1 MSKIA
6 VFLAPGFEEIEAL
19 SPVDYL
25 RRAKQ
30 DVILVAL
37 PVAGN
42 FGRLVTSSH
51 NVTLQADKT
60 FEEFTAEIGS
70 DLPDAVFVPGGMP
83 GSKNV
88 AAFAPA
94 LDFIKKMFEQR
105 KLVAAICA
113 APVVVLAKTGV
124 LAGKRYTCFPG
135 MNENL
140 SEYCGGDDVVAVA
153 MEGAKHCPDEPF
165 VVDGNVI
172 TGRGAGAAEQFA
184 MAMVEY
190 LCGAETAAKIKEAT
204 VQR

>member
-6 VFLAPGFEEIEAL
+6 VLLAPGFEEIEAL
-19 SPVDYL
+19 TPVDYL

-42 FGRLVTSSH
+42 SGRMVTSSH
-51 NVTLQADKT
+51 DVTVQADKT
-60 FEEFTAEIGS
+60 FEEFSAE

-88 AAFAPA
+88 ASFSPA
-94 LDFIKKMFEQR
+94 LDLIKRMFEKK

-124 LAGKRYTCFPG
+124 LAGLRYTCFPG

-153 MEGAKHCPDEPF
+153 MDGAKHCPEEPF

-172 TGRGAGAAEQFA
+172 TGRAAGAAEQFA
-184 MAMVEY
+184 MAMVEH
-190 LCGAETAAKIKEAT
+190 LCGKETAAKIKEAT